1 MAAITCKQ
9 RTNFRDMNVVGLSCE
24 VQCVMGEGCDLRVAL
39 SGPDSWEQL
48 PAKNK
53 ATWPLALARYP
64 QADGF
69 VKLDLDTYLVA
80 ENFFEALVLHEARA
94 GALPDY
100 MGSRYTFHLPGEPA
114 PLTYCSGGA
123 GYLVSR
129 RAAEALTRCP
139 HSHAYEDVLT
149 GLCLRDAGIGP
160 LHHTGFLGDDLSM
173 AMLFW
178 LRSPEWE
185 NHHPDTT
192 IPAALISLHGYKDTF
207 SFIGLDILLRAKTVG
222 SRRYRLA
229 APGEQLPQEDDV
241 LLDDRP
247 AFDVCCRAE

>member
-1 MAAITCKQ
+1 
-9 RTNFRDMNVVGLSCE
+9 MNVVGLSCE